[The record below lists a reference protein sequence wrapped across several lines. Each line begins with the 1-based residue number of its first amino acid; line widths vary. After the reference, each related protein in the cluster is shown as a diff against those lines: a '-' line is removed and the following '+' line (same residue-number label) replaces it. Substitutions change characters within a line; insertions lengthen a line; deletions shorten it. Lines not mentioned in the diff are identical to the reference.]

1 MCGRVDVRDVAV
13 RLGVGVVFW
22 GMGVV
27 AIIVGGWKCSS
38 SVEVLVSVGG
48 CGEGVETVMCNGA
61 GFLELDRGFEGEG
74 EGEGEGKGDGESDGA
89 GESAIPA
96 APTRAV
102 CPCPCPRCCCCTE
115 EGCTNS

>member
-61 GFLELDRGFEGEG
+61 GFLELGRGFEG

>member
-1 MCGRVDVRDVAV
+1 MCGRVDVRGVAV
-13 RLGVGVVFW
+13 RCGVGVVFW

-27 AIIVGGWKCSS
+27 AIIVGGWGCSS
-38 SVEVLVSVGG
+38 SVEVSD
-48 CGEGVETVMCNGA
+48 GVETVMCNGA
-61 GFLELDRGFEGEG
+61 GFLELGRVGES
-74 EGEGEGKGDGESDGA
+74 EGEGEGKGDGAGA

-102 CPCPCPRCCCCTE
+102 CPRPRCCCCCCCCCCCIE